1 MFKRAC
7 IAFGLLQFSHSPL
20 GGRWPLLCCGGGGC
34 CPLPAHF
41 LAQPSWLLSLS
52 HRHNHLAT
60 VSVAVERTGILG
72 LAPLSRSP
80 LRPWLVGSHQ
90 RHHLL
95 AMARHGSFH
104 LQSSKGFRVGHSS
117 VTAPAGL
124 AGCRLNRHTACPC
137 SLPPGGDGAAGCQMW
152 HCPAKVCECA
162 ITNFESNFFFYTAK
176 LRLGS
181 ICKVRRCFSRNLQPF
196 G

>member
-1 MFKRAC
+1 MTVVV
-7 IAFGLLQFSHSPL
+7 Q
-20 GGRWPLLCCGGGGC
+20 RWRWC

-41 LAQPSWLLSLS
+41 LEILNHRGSLPLS

-80 LRPWLVGSHQ
+80 LRPWLVGSHL
-90 RHHLL
+90 RNHLL
-95 AMARHGSFH
+95 AITRRGSLSGIH
-104 LQSSKGFRVGHSS
+104 TKGFGSGIRR
-117 VTAPAGL
+117 
-124 AGCRLNRHTACPC
+124 CRHPLCLPVVACISTLRAKPC
-137 SLPPGGDGAAGCQMW
+137 RPCGGWCGKLPDVPLFIV
-152 HCPAKVCECA
+152 VCECA

-181 ICKVRRCFSRNLQPF
+181 ICKVRRCFSRNLQPC